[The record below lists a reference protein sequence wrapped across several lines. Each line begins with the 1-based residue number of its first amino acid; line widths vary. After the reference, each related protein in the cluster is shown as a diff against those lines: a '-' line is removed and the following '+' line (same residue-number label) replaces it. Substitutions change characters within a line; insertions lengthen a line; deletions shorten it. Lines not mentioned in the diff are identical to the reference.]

1 MTDFQ
6 FYMAIGVP
14 SFAVLLGMIMNG
26 LLFQALNARITAV
39 ETRMLNLENKMHSLE
54 ATFNV
59 RFDLLM
65 SKLSD
70 LDSRLSVLEDRSRH

>member
-6 FYMAIGVP
+6 LYMAIGVP

-26 LLFQALNARITAV
+26 LLFQAINARMSAV
-39 ETRMLNLENKMHSLE
+39 EARMTALEARMTGLE
-54 ATFNV
+54 ATFNM

-65 SKLSD
+65 GKLSE
-70 LDSRLSVLEDRSRH
+70 LDSRLSVLEDRVR

>member
-6 FYMAIGVP
+6 LYMAIGVP

-26 LLFQALNARITAV
+26 LLFQALNSRMSAI
-39 ETRMLNLENKMHSLE
+39 ETRFAALES
-54 ATFNV
+54 TFNT

-65 SKLSD
+65 GKLAD
-70 LDSRLSVLEDRSRH
+70 LDSRLSVLEDRRR